1 MTRLRYLQA
10 MTKAIGDEMR
20 RDASVIV
27 LGEDVEQ
34 AARGV
39 MRGLRE
45 EFGPDRVRDT
55 PISEAGFVG
64 FATGAAMVG
73 KRPVVEFQINTMP
86 FQAFDQIVNQAA
98 KMHLM
103 TGGQAR
109 VPVTYVL
116 PASGAAFGNAGQHSD
131 HVYPYLAHA
140 GIKTVIPAAADDAYG
155 LLLTAIRDDDP
166 VAYFAP
172 AMIAGRRA
180 EVADAAPAIALG
192 RGRVWREGSDCTVVA
207 VGHLVEIA
215 VGLAEDLA
223 ADGLDI
229 EVWDPRSIQPLDH
242 EGLASSVR
250 KTGRL
255 VVFDDSNRS
264 SGFAA
269 EVAAFAAEE
278 LYGSLKA
285 PIVRVTRA
293 DVPISYSLPLE
304 AWALPNAERLRAAIL
319 RVTAGAEE
327 PSSAVASV
335 ERR

>member
-1 MTRLRYLQA
+1 VTNLRYLQA

-20 RDASVIV
+20 RDPSVIV

-39 MRGLRE
+39 MRGLHA
-45 EFGPDRVRDT
+45 EFGQDRVKDT

-86 FQAFDQIVNQAA
+86 FQAFDQLVNQAA

-103 TGGQAR
+103 TGGQVS
-109 VPVTYVL
+109 VPVTYVI
-116 PASGAAFGNAGQHSD
+116 PASGAAMGNAGQHSD

-155 LLLTAIRDDDP
+155 LLTSAIRDDDP
-166 VAYFAP
+166 VAFFAP
-172 AMIAGRRA
+172 AMIQGRRA
-180 EVADAAPAIALG
+180 DVPDQPFVVPLG
-192 RGRVWREGSDCTVVA
+192 EGRTWREGSACTVVA
-207 VGHLVEIA
+207 VGHLV
-215 VGLAEDLA
+215 GLAVTA
-223 ADGLDI
+223 ADELATEGIDV
-229 EVWDPRSIQPLDH
+229 EVWDPRSVLPFDYA
-242 EGLASSVR
+242 GLFRSVR

-269 EVAAFAAEE
+269 EVAATAAEE
-278 LYGSLKA
+278 LFDSLRA

-304 AWALPNAERLRAAIL
+304 AWALPNAERLVAAIR
-319 RVTAGAEE
+319 RVVGR
-327 PSSAVASV
+327 V
-335 ERR
+335 EKPVLDDRVRA

>member
-1 MTRLRYLQA
+1 MTRMRYLQA

-39 MRGLRE
+39 MRGLRD
-45 EFGPDRVRDT
+45 EFGPERVKDT

-86 FQAFDQIVNQAA
+86 FQAFDQIVNQAN
-98 KMHLM
+98 KLHLM
-103 TGGQAR
+103 TGGQVS

-116 PASGAAFGNAGQHSD
+116 PASGAAYGNAGQHSD

-140 GIKTVIPAAADDAYG
+140 GVKTVIPAAAHDAYG
-155 LLLTAIRDDDP
+155 LLVSAIRDDDP

-172 AMIAGRRA
+172 AFIQGRRA
-180 EVADAAPAIALG
+180 EVPDDLESVALG
-192 RGRVWREGSDCTVVA
+192 SGRIWREGKDITVVA

-215 VGLAEDLA
+215 LKVADELATVGTDV
-223 ADGLDI
+223 
-229 EVWDPRSIQPLDH
+229 EVWDPRSILPFDH
-242 EGLASSVR
+242 AGLVASVER
-250 KTGRL
+250 TGRL
-255 VVFDDSNRS
+255 VVFDDSNRT

-278 LYGSLKA
+278 LHGTLRA

-304 AWALPNAERLRAAIL
+304 AWALPTGDRLQAAII
-319 RVTAGAEE
+319 RTMRDAE
-327 PSSAVASV
+327 A
-335 ERR
+335 

>member
-1 MTRLRYLQA
+1 MRYLHA

-20 RDASVIV
+20 RDRDVIV

-39 MRGLRE
+39 MRGLHD
-45 EFGPDRVRDT
+45 EFGSERVKDT

-86 FQAFDQIVNQAA
+86 FQAFDQIVNQAN
-98 KMHLM
+98 KLHLM
-103 TGGQAR
+103 TGGQTS

-155 LLLTAIRDDDP
+155 LMVAAIRDDDP

-172 AMIAGRRA
+172 ALIQARRA
-180 EVADAAPAIALG
+180 EVADDTGPVPLG
-192 RGRVWREGSDCTVVA
+192 SGRTWREGSDVTVVA

-215 VGLAEDLA
+215 LKVAEE
-223 ADGLDI
+223 LDAEGTHA
-229 EVWDPRSIQPLDH
+229 EVWDPRSILPFDH
-242 EGLASSVR
+242 AGLAESVER
-250 KTGRL
+250 TGRL
-255 VVFDDSNRS
+255 VIFDDSNRT

-269 EVAAFAAEE
+269 EVSAFAAEE
-278 LYGSLKA
+278 LHASLRA

-304 AWALPNAERLRAAIL
+304 AWALPTAERLFAAIE
-319 RVTAGAEE
+319 RTMAA
-327 PSSAVASV
+327 SAA
-335 ERR
+335 